1 MGQLLVKRL
10 LKITVTGGSVR
21 SEMPGQLPLKQGG
34 QFVVKQVGQLGVK
47 YSCNFILFPNIQFD
61 NNAGKEDIVL

>member
-1 MGQLLVKRL
+1 MPKDLKKGVGQLLVKRL

-47 YSCNFILFPNIQFD
+47 YSGSS
-61 NNAGKEDIVL
+61 AGPV